1 VETNSFSPYQ
11 NKNSTSRKDSPTTL
25 NAVNPVARLAKPAV
39 AAEAE
44 ADPVLEAVAA
54 AAEDRVVEG
63 PAVVEGAEIAR
74 CSTPFALLVGRTPRS
89 PFVPAP
95 TETYSVQTVSAASA
109 TAVVAEAGEIAGSK
123 PIRSQ

>member
-1 VETNSFSPYQ
+1 METNSFSPYQ

-39 AAEAE
+39 VAEAE
-44 ADPVLEAVAA
+44 ADPVREAV
-54 AAEDRVVEG
+54 AAEDRVVED

-89 PFVPAP
+89 PFVQVP

-109 TAVVAEAGEIAGSK
+109 TAVVVEAGEIAGRTLV
-123 PIRSQ
+123 RSQ